1 MNKINFWVLNILISS
16 NILKYPLFFVAF
28 WLIGTE
34 HSSYPQIIFENT
46 ILQVLFIVT
55 VPIVFIALY
64 WLFKTFVFIVIF
76 EKSPVNSYTYKFFK
90 KFQNDDEFQE
100 NIQLKAMFCD
110 VFFFVLEAIILYLI
124 DFTKGTLL
132 DKSFLDYIIR
142 TGLGCLICGTG
153 VFLSYFVLGLLL
165 NKYKKRKEYLD

>member
-1 MNKINFWVLNILISS
+1 MLFKPIFYLYKIEEQSDKIFMVLRKYNEIYFSAIFLYNFLMNKINFWVLNILISS

-34 HSSYPQIIFENT
+34 HPSYPQIIFENT

-76 EKSPVNSYTYKFFK
+76 ASSTK
-90 KFQNDDEFQE
+90 KNTSQNMAFSC
-100 NIQLKAMFCD
+100 IF
-110 VFFFVLEAIILYLI
+110 
-124 DFTKGTLL
+124 
-132 DKSFLDYIIR
+132 S
-142 TGLGCLICGTG
+142 
-153 VFLSYFVLGLLL
+153 
-165 NKYKKRKEYLD
+165 